1 MSSSIRPSTHQLSLT
16 ALALLPVTSSPTDAR
31 LLLLT
36 ARNADK
42 VPRPG
47 ESSPVQLVEMIV
59 RKAHEINVAVE
70 LVDAPAFVHK
80 AEIDASC
87 RSPASCAFVQEIDT
101 LERFL
106 VPRYAQLWLCMP
118 PYDAFLLLMVSYSRS
133 ACCGPSGGVCHL

>member
-1 MSSSIRPSTHQLSLT
+1 M
-16 ALALLPVTSSPTDAR
+16 
-31 LLLLT
+31 
-36 ARNADK
+36 
-42 VPRPG
+42 
-47 ESSPVQLVEMIV
+47 
-59 RKAHEINVAVE
+59 RKAHEINGAVG

-118 PYDAFLLLMVSYSRS
+118 PYDAFLLLMVTNLELFALCVLWRLRTLRGSL
-133 ACCGPSGGVCHL
+133 PSLSLDESGRKLTG